1 MPFHITYHAYLI
13 VLLYGV
19 AELGLTLKR
28 RASQQATHADQ
39 GTLKLIWI
47 INSIALGLALL
58 LERRLDFADI
68 GFFQDHHN
76 IGIAV
81 LLAGVLLRIYA
92 IVHLGRFFTVNVA
105 IADDHRV
112 IDSGPYRWLRHP
124 SYTGVLLISLGF
136 GLCLANWVGLLIIM
150 LPTTATLLWR
160 ITVEERA
167 LHAGLGAAY
176 TSYAQHT
183 WRLLPFIY

>member
-1 MPFHITYHAYLI
+1 MPFHITYHAYLV
-13 VLLYGV
+13 VLLYGM
-19 AELGLTLKR
+19 AELALTLKR
-28 RASQQATHADQ
+28 RAGQQAVDADQ
-39 GTLKLIWI
+39 GTLRLIWL
-47 INSIALGLALL
+47 INSISIGVALL
-58 LERRLDFADI
+58 LERRLAFADMA
-68 GFFQDHHN
+68 FFHAHHG

-81 LLAGVLLRIYA
+81 LLAGILLRSYA

-124 SYTGVLLISLGF
+124 SYTGVLLISLGL
-136 GLCLANWVGLLIIM
+136 GLCLANWVGLLIIL

-176 TSYAQHT
+176 AAYARRT
-183 WRLLPFIY
+183 WRLVPLIY